1 MVSLGNTL
9 RDKVR
14 GYRLAGRNPHGA
26 RQLLPQPPHVS
37 ERAVQLI
44 KQPFKTQGQLL
55 PRFGQDHFARGA
67 IKQPNAGL
75 VFQLFHAVADRRLA
89 QADHFTCP
97 AKAAG
102 MGDGDENAK
111 LA

>member
-1 MVSLGNTL
+1 MVSSAIHCGI
-9 RDKVR
+9 RCADIVW
-14 GYRLAGRNPHGA
+14 LAATRTVPDNCCPS
-26 RQLLPQPPHVS
+26 LPVS

-55 PRFGQDHFARGA
+55 PGFGQDHFARGA

-89 QADHFTCP
+89 QADHLP
-97 AKAAG
+97 ARL
-102 MGDGDENAK
+102 K
-111 LA
+111 LRA